1 MKKIL
6 LIIPW
11 VPYPLTSGGNQAFF
25 NMVDYIRHKMSVS
38 VLFGAWRD
46 EQDRID
52 ELKRLW
58 QNVDF
63 YVFHKEL
70 ELETEQSLVPKS
82 FYYKWLNKTK
92 SSIER
97 KMKRQIRSMQ
107 NGVTGILDNDI
118 DFMREK
124 SVLSCS
130 IFRGFN
136 AKYVD
141 YVAKVAS
148 SGFDIIQI
156 EFFELIALGYILPK
170 NVQTIFV
177 HHELRYIRN
186 KNEMALFKNIEPDDL
201 MHFFIAKDFEWNA
214 LRKFKHIIVLTEV
227 DRKLMTEF
235 IGRKD
240 RIYASPAVVQL
251 NPDTNIEFIPCTQKR
266 FTFVGYGEHYPNLDA
281 VVWFCKEI
289 APYLRQRGFEFTFQ
303 VAGMR
308 YEPYINEF
316 KTVCPEI
323 ELVGFVEHLDT
334 FLQGSIA
341 LVPIRIGSG
350 MRMKI
355 LDMAS
360 SNIPFIT
367 TSKGLE
373 GIHFANGEE
382 CLIANNAAD
391 FADSMIQLSSNV
403 ELQKK
408 LVDHAYIKLKELYN
422 SHEMLERRMSVYT
435 SILNSKQAIEID

>member
-6 LIIPW
+6 FIIPW

-38 VLFGAWRD
+38 VLFGAWGD
-46 EQDRID
+46 ELNRIE

-63 YVFHKEL
+63 YVFAKEVEL
-70 ELETEQSLVPKS
+70 EKKQPLVRNPS
-82 FYYKWLNKTK
+82 YYKWLNKIK
-92 SSIER
+92 ASIER
-97 KMKRQIRSMQ
+97 KMKRQILSSR
-107 NGVTGILDNDI
+107 NAHTGVLDDDK

-130 IFRGFN
+130 VFREFN
-136 AKYVD
+136 EKFVD
-141 YVAKVAS
+141 YVAKVAN

-156 EFFELIALGYILPK
+156 EFFELIALGYVLPK
-170 NVQTIFV
+170 NVQTVFV

-186 KNEMALFKNIEPDDL
+186 ENEMSLFKQVKPDDL
-201 MHFFIAKDFEWNA
+201 MHYRIAKDFEWSA
-214 LRKFKHIIVLTEV
+214 LQKYKHIITLTEV
-227 DRKLMTEF
+227 DRVLLTEF
-235 IGRKD
+235 VGHDD
-240 RIYASPAVVQL
+240 RIYDSPAVVQL
-251 NPDTNIEFIPCTQKR
+251 KMGSTVEFVPCTQKR

-289 APYLRQRGFEFTFQ
+289 APCLRDRGVEFTFQ

-308 YEPYINEF
+308 YEQYINEF
-316 KTVCPEI
+316 KAACPEI
-323 ELVGFVEHLDT
+323 EIIGFVEHLET

-341 LVPIRIGSG
+341 IVPIRVGSG

-355 LDMAS
+355 LDIAS
-360 SNIPFIT
+360 SDVPFIT

-373 GIHFANGEE
+373 GIHFTNGEE
-382 CLIANNAAD
+382 CLIADSAAD
-391 FADSMIQLSSNV
+391 FADSMIRLSNDL
-403 ELQKK
+403 ELQKAI
-408 LVDHAYIKLKELYN
+408 VSRAHTKLKELYN
-422 SHEMLERRMSVYT
+422 PQEMLDRRMSVYA
-435 SILNSKQAIEID
+435 SILKDEV